1 MWTGSEREALAWTI
15 ASMKMNVVITEDH
28 SMIRFVA
35 CSALALGVC
44 VSTAAFARDSSR
56 YVCSG
61 FADLG
66 SPADDKM
73 GISIDF
79 YDSRAPGGNGRK
91 FVLSSIYQGKLFQ
104 GSLINKD
111 ENDQGKVALKNGR
124 RQLFV
129 GSFKIDKAQDD
140 SYTMSLDG
148 KINNDPGSSKT
159 LQPAKAK
166 LPCVDLSL

>member
-1 MWTGSEREALAWTI
+1 
-15 ASMKMNVVITEDH
+15 
-28 SMIRFVA
+28 MIKFA
-35 CSALALGVC
+35 AFSALAFGLC
-44 VSTAAFARDSSR
+44 VASAAFARDSSR

-61 FADLG
+61 FAELG
-66 SPADDKM
+66 GDSADKM

-79 YDSRAPGGNGRK
+79 YDSRAPGGSGRK

-104 GSLINKD
+104 AAILDKAEDRGQI
-111 ENDQGKVALKNGR
+111 ALKNSQR
-124 RQLFV
+124 KLFV
-129 GSFKIDKAQDD
+129 GSFKLEKAQDE

-148 KINNDPGSSKT
+148 KINDDPGSSKT